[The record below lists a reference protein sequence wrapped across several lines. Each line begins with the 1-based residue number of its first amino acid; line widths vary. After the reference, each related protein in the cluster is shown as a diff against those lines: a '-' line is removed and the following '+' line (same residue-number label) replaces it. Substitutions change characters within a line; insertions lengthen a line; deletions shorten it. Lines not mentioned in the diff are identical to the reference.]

1 MAMKGDIQILLHDRD
16 IGWYT
21 NNARKGYEKY
31 HTVTVSRTIS
41 NKPTY
46 TICASHIGK
55 GGPTPDTNPLCLIL
69 LVSRCRSVKHS
80 GIKWSS
86 RANGAGDYEDYVV
99 WDYVLCIMKFGFP
112 WL

>member
-1 MAMKGDIQILLHDRD
+1 MKGDIQILLHDRD

-46 TICASHIGK
+46 TIYVPAILAMEAQRLIQ
-55 GGPTPDTNPLCLIL
+55 TPFVLYYLSAVAAVLSTQEL
-69 LVSRCRSVKHS
+69 
-80 GIKWSS
+80 
-86 RANGAGDYEDYVV
+86 NGHPELMEPG
-99 WDYVLCIMKFGFP
+99 IMKIM
-112 WL
+112 